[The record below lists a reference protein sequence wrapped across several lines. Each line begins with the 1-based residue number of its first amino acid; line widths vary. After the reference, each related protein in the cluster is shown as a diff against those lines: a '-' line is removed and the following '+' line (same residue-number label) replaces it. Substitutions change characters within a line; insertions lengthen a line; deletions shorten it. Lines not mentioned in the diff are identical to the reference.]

1 MEMTVKQ
8 NINKESV
15 VLKHKIA
22 LEAATLLED
31 KENVLY
37 TDIMIYSMVS
47 LVDNFIE
54 EHLID
59 LINKED
65 RDFAIIVEEDIE
77 PLFNEL
83 VKDEQIKDIF
93 DSTVEYVDEYL
104 MHADYKRNTAIGL
117 INNILD
123 IIGDMNF
130 EDLKFFFQDTNHKFR
145 EQLAANNVE
154 TKPIKQVSVEEYEG
168 ASDKMAKLIAKYQRE
183 GAKIKE
189 QNNG

>member
-1 MEMTVKQ
+1 MEMTVRQ

-65 RDFAIIVEEDIE
+65 KDFAIIVEEDIE

-83 VKDEQIKDIF
+83 IKDEQVKDIF

-117 INNILD
+117 INNIID

-130 EDLKFFFQDTNHKFR
+130 EDLKFFFQDANHKFR
-145 EQLAANNVE
+145 EQLAANNIE
-154 TKPIKQVSVEEYEG
+154 TKPIKQVSAEEYEG
-168 ASDKMAKLIAKYQRE
+168 ASDKMAKLIAQYQRE

>member
-8 NINKESV
+8 NINKESI
-15 VLKHKIA
+15 VLRHKIA

-37 TDIMIYSMVS
+37 TDVMIYSMVS

-65 RDFAIIVEEDIE
+65 KDFAVIVEEDIE
-77 PLFNEL
+77 PVFNTLMQDET
-83 VKDEQIKDIF
+83 VKTIFEQ
-93 DSTVEYVDEYL
+93 TVEYVDEYL
-104 MHADYKRNTAIGL
+104 MHADYNRNTMVGL
-117 INNILD
+117 VNTVLD
-123 IIGDMNF
+123 IISDMDF
-130 EDLKFFFQDTNHKFR
+130 DDLKFFFQDVGHKMKER
-145 EQLAANNVE
+145 IATQEE
-154 TKPIKQVSVEEYEG
+154 TKPIKPVTVQEFEG
-168 ASDKMAKLIAKYQRE
+168 ASDKMASLIAKYQRE
-183 GAKIKE
+183 GGKIKE